1 MKIGFDGKRAVQNF
15 TGLGNYSRYLIEILN
30 RYFPENKY
38 LLYAPKKQESFQFRK
53 FAKACPNMKCIY
65 PKSPWNKLKA
75 FWRSW
80 RVTGLLSSGGIDIY
94 HGLSNELPFNIRR
107 ARSVKSVVTI
117 HDLIFLLYPQYYP
130 WIDRKIYGYKFKKAC
145 KDTSAIVAVSECTKR
160 DIVRFFHIPEEKISV
175 IYQGCDKSFSRK
187 VKFQH
192 KQLVRERYALP
203 DHYVLSVGT
212 IEERKNVLL
221 AIKALD
227 ELPEEIHLVIVGR
240 RTPYT
245 DEAVKYI
252 KSHSLDKRVHFRHQ
266 VTFDDLPALYQCAK
280 LFVYPSRYEGFGIPI
295 IEALHSGIPVIAATG
310 SCLEEAGG
318 PNSIYVNPDNAQ
330 EMANAIRLVW
340 NNPDLRQKMIEQ
352 GLEYVSRFSAEKQA
366 SQMME
371 LYRALTKDKKR

>member
-1 MKIGFDGKRAVQNF
+1 M
-15 TGLGNYSRYLIEILN
+15 
-30 RYFPENKY
+30 
-38 LLYAPKKQESFQFRK
+38 
-53 FAKACPNMKCIY
+53 
-65 PKSPWNKLKA
+65 
-75 FWRSW
+75 
-80 RVTGLLSSGGIDIY
+80 
-94 HGLSNELPFNIRR
+94 
-107 ARSVKSVVTI
+107 
-117 HDLIFLLYPQYYP
+117 
-130 WIDRKIYGYKFKKAC
+130 
-145 KDTSAIVAVSECTKR
+145 
-160 DIVRFFHIPEEKISV
+160 
-175 IYQGCDKSFSRK
+175 
-187 VKFQH
+187 KFQH

-295 IEALHSGIPVIAATG
+295 IEALHSGVPVIAATG

>member
-1 MKIGFDGKRAVQNF
+1 M
-15 TGLGNYSRYLIEILN
+15 
-30 RYFPENKY
+30 
-38 LLYAPKKQESFQFRK
+38 
-53 FAKACPNMKCIY
+53 
-65 PKSPWNKLKA
+65 
-75 FWRSW
+75 
-80 RVTGLLSSGGIDIY
+80 
-94 HGLSNELPFNIRR
+94 
-107 ARSVKSVVTI
+107 
-117 HDLIFLLYPQYYP
+117 
-130 WIDRKIYGYKFKKAC
+130 
-145 KDTSAIVAVSECTKR
+145 
-160 DIVRFFHIPEEKISV
+160 
-175 IYQGCDKSFSRK
+175 
-187 VKFQH
+187 
-192 KQLVRERYALP
+192 
-203 DHYVLSVGT
+203 SVGT

-295 IEALHSGIPVIAATG
+295 IEALHSGVPVIAATG